1 MEDGHGGSLF
11 LTAGATGRSI
21 RRNDRR
27 GIGLFW
33 ACLFVSQGVQPS
45 TFELNRF
52 FLAFSSFESVDA
64 TSLVMPSISQMML
77 KRMPA
82 YPAGIQVC
90 TIARW
95 GKYLL
100 ADNITATSLRTVW
113 QVKNADRKK

>member
-1 MEDGHGGSLF
+1 MEDGRGGSLF

-33 ACLFVSQGVQPS
+33 ACLFVSQGIHPS

-64 TSLVMPSISQMML
+64 TSLDAFHFSNDAETNASVP
-77 KRMPA
+77 
-82 YPAGIQVC
+82 
-90 TIARW
+90 RW
-95 GKYLL
+95 HSGVHNRTLGKYLL

-113 QVKNADRKK
+113 QVKNADRNN